1 MDGNGALASLGQ
13 SVTTG
18 GIRTV
23 NFFNGRLLSARDLK
37 TEQDAAERAH
47 RRLGRGVGDGII
59 YGFEV
64 AEAQASTVQ
73 TPVVTVQPGM
83 AVNRLGAV
91 LELATAVDVSLVD
104 IGSAAQGSGTAFSE
118 CDPGSPGGAT
128 ATGLYLLTVSPA
140 SAGRGRAQVSG
151 LGNESAACNTDVSED
166 GVTFSRTSLPVDA
179 DIVADTPRLR
189 NRVAHLMFGTID
201 PRRWPEFDPMSFVPG
216 PYGLL
221 DDLRETCLDD
231 SQVPLAVVFLPP
243 GGGVDFVDRWSVR
256 RRLIE
261 PSPATP
267 WPPLLEDRARA
278 EAEAA
283 LLQFQ
288 EQVDDLAAGPKSLA
302 FTKATEYFE
311 FLPPVG
317 MIPVGGTEGLRGFD
331 ADWFLTGQDS
341 SEVATTNAELLR
353 GLVQLSFEHR
363 PIAPGTGERVQRYFI
378 YDNLHAFEQGAA
390 AGTVMVFAKASL
402 PYVGIARFH
411 FGHFGQ
417 SRFAPSVI

>member
-91 LELATAVDVSLVD
+91 LGVATAVDVSLVD

-189 NRVAHLMFGTID
+189 NRVAHL
-201 PRRWPEFDPMSFVPG
+201 
-216 PYGLL
+216 
-221 DDLRETCLDD
+221 
-231 SQVPLAVVFLPP
+231 
-243 GGGVDFVDRWSVR
+243 
-256 RRLIE
+256 
-261 PSPATP
+261 
-267 WPPLLEDRARA
+267 
-278 EAEAA
+278 
-283 LLQFQ
+283 
-288 EQVDDLAAGPKSLA
+288 
-302 FTKATEYFE
+302 
-311 FLPPVG
+311 
-317 MIPVGGTEGLRGFD
+317 
-331 ADWFLTGQDS
+331 
-341 SEVATTNAELLR
+341 
-353 GLVQLSFEHR
+353 
-363 PIAPGTGERVQRYFI
+363 
-378 YDNLHAFEQGAA
+378 
-390 AGTVMVFAKASL
+390 
-402 PYVGIARFH
+402 
-411 FGHFGQ
+411 
-417 SRFAPSVI
+417 